1 MMEYR
6 KVQQIERIGL
16 CDADLLD
23 NGSRHPN
30 LVLMKI
36 AGFLS
41 DNNRLLALILD
52 QKDDKNRYDH
62 IFISRVFTFT
72 KLPEFYRKA
81 KGTPDEAKFHIGG
94 TGFYANETSIRE
106 YRKKREEDF
115 FSLEN
120 NEYLNS
126 LDNHR
131 GGRKAKGIDMARQ
144 MPYYRLYDPFV
155 ERQEKAGFKRNRYK
169 DYQKYSIR
177 FLTRGCVRHCPFC
190 INKLENQVCRYSKL
204 EWFLDSERD
213 KRGRLVRP
221 YIYLWD
227 DNFLASDR
235 TVWEPLLQELINT
248 KRPFQFRQ

>member
-1 MMEYR
+1 MEYR

-41 DNNRLLALILD
+41 DNNILFELILD
-52 QKDDKNRYDH
+52 QKADISRYDH
-62 IFISRVFTFT
+62 IFLSRVFTFT

-144 MPYYRLYDPFV
+144 MPYYGSV
-155 ERQEKAGFKRNRYK
+155 E
-169 DYQKYSIR
+169 I
-177 FLTRGCVRHCPFC
+177 
-190 INKLENQVCRYSKL
+190 
-204 EWFLDSERD
+204 
-213 KRGRLVRP
+213 
-221 YIYLWD
+221 
-227 DNFLASDR
+227 
-235 TVWEPLLQELINT
+235 
-248 KRPFQFRQ
+248 

>member
-41 DNNRLLALILD
+41 DNNILFELILD
-52 QKDDKNRYDH
+52 QKADISRYDH
-62 IFISRVFTFT
+62 IFLSRVFTFT

-155 ERQEKAGFKRNRYK
+155 ERQEKAGFKRNR
-169 DYQKYSIR
+169 
-177 FLTRGCVRHCPFC
+177 
-190 INKLENQVCRYSKL
+190 LEFNL
-204 EWFLDSERD
+204 
-213 KRGRLVRP
+213 
-221 YIYLWD
+221 
-227 DNFLASDR
+227 
-235 TVWEPLLQELINT
+235 
-248 KRPFQFRQ
+248 